1 MTRMSSTSSHV
12 QRLAL
17 SASHSWCGAA
27 DSAQSAADP
36 LTAPGKQ
43 LQLHAGT
50 SGIPGVYLCWRRLA
64 LPDPDRG
71 WRLGQ
76 PLDHRA
82 QKRSPLLS
90 CWRGQLLNS
99 TCRGEREGSGVQTEA
114 QQAML
119 PLTKPPRGACSQLA
133 PAECRHAGSAG
144 SIYLL

>member
-17 SASHSWCGAA
+17 SASHSWCDAP
-27 DSAQSAADP
+27 SQLQILLQP
-36 LTAPGKQ
+36 PGKQ

-76 PLDHRA
+76 PLDDKA

-90 CWRGQLLNS
+90 CWWGQLLNS

-144 SIYLL
+144 SICLL